1 MDLGP
6 HIDAI
11 RGDVESLAGVDES
24 ARAALERA
32 QRPLEASLQVR
43 LLDALG
49 EVGLELSGQLPGG
62 HVEVR
67 VAGRDAN
74 LVYVGEQAQ
83 AEPAGPDEEGGT
95 ARLTLRMPD
104 ALKSRVET
112 AAEAEGI
119 STNAWLVRAAG
130 RALTRPGESKT
141 RKTGNRITG
150 YARS

>member
-11 RGDVESLAGVDES
+11 RGDIESLAGVDES

-83 AEPAGPDEEGGT
+83 PEPAAPEDEGGT

-104 ALKSRVET
+104 VLKSRIEA

-130 RALTRPGESKT
+130 RALRRPGEFT
-141 RKTGNRITG
+141 THRTGNRFTG
-150 YARS
+150 FARS

>member
-11 RGDVESLAGVDES
+11 RGDIESLAGVDES

-32 QRPLEASLQVR
+32 QRPLESSLQVR

-74 LVYVGEQAQ
+74 LVYVGEQASP
-83 AEPAGPDEEGGT
+83 EPATPDDEGGT
-95 ARLTLRMPD
+95 ARITLRMPD
-104 ALKSRVET
+104 ALKNRVET

-130 RALTRPGESKT
+130 RALSRPGEFKT
-141 RKTGNRITG
+141 HRTGNRFTG
-150 YARS
+150 FARS